1 MNADNKFGILKNIE
15 FIFLLKI
22 IASKYT
28 FYFKD
33 KIFVLKL
40 VII

>member
-1 MNADNKFGILKNIE
+1 MDADNKFVFFKYIVS
-15 FIFLLKI
+15 LLKI

-28 FYFKD
+28 CHFKD